1 MPNVLLSGPAG
12 AGKSAAAKEILDA
25 ADEPTVIVDFQTI
38 YAALLGIERDPET
51 GRYPERLESEAYV
64 LALTEYIRRA
74 AITGA
79 RAMEIDVV
87 LTNSDG
93 APQRRGELRI
103 LLGAE
108 EVTEERVIDPG
119 RAVVEARLADAV
131 DGELSEQC
139 ERAVSRW
146 YGRVGR

>member
-12 AGKSAAAKEILDA
+12 GGKSAAAKEILDA

-51 GRYPERLESEAYV
+51 GRYPERLASQAYA
-64 LALTEYIRRA
+64 LAMAEYLRLA
-74 AITGA
+74 AITAA
-79 RAMEIDVV
+79 RVMELDIVI
-87 LTNSDG
+87 TNSDG
-93 APQRRGELRI
+93 SPQRRNELRI

-108 EVTEERVIDPG
+108 DVTEEVVDPG
-119 RAVVEARLADAV
+119 EDVVRARLAAGAV

-139 ERAVSRW
+139 ERAIGRW
-146 YGRVGR
+146 YGRTGR